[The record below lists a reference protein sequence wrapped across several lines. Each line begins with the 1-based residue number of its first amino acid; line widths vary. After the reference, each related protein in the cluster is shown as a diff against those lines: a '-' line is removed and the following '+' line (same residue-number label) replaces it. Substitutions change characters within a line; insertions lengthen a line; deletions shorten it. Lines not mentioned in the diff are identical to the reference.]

1 VPKQLKKEPDEQFK
15 TRANLEYIA
24 ANLLEASIIDG
35 FDVEDAARAMTLH
48 RKRAGASDKELKA
61 IEKEMGTIWKAN
73 AGAIAAFNARERA
86 DKKAR
91 EKENKKQKKA

>member
-1 VPKQLKKEPDEQFK
+1 LKKEPDEPFK

-24 ANLLEASIIDG
+24 ANLLEAVKIDG

-48 RKRAGASDKELKA
+48 RKREGASDKELKA
-61 IEKEMGTIWKAN
+61 IDKEMGKIWKDN
-73 AGAIAAFNARERA
+73 AEAIAAFNARERA

-91 EKENKKQKKA
+91 ERENKKQKKT